1 MRKILAL
8 FLSLALLL
16 GTAMPAFA
24 ATGEGNIDGG
34 GGNMAA
40 AILQAIGI
48 RHGRCRV
55 TVINAEAEA
64 ICDNAG

>member
-34 GGNMAA
+34 GGNMGN
-40 AILQAIGI
+40 IGI
-48 RHGRCRV
+48 PAW
-55 TVINAEAEA
+55 TV
-64 ICDNAG
+64 

>member
-16 GTAMPAFA
+16 GTTMPAFA

-34 GGNMAA
+34 GGNLGSGPSSSYWNPGMAGVR
-40 AILQAIGI
+40 L
-48 RHGRCRV
+48 
-55 TVINAEAEA
+55 TVLNAE
-64 ICDNAG
+64 